1 MNTLNEAPQ
10 PVFSFADAEM
20 GVLSNH
26 LIKLVEKVSGQPR
39 LKRIYN
45 QYIEDEL
52 PACDFWVDALE
63 RLGIE
68 INLKKEAHSNI
79 KRKRLLE
86 RNKQIGEDISDW
98 HIKCAR
104 HTLYCNVHFIC
115 MNVV

>member
-1 MNTLNEAPQ
+1 MYSLNEPSQ

-20 GVLSNH
+20 GILSNH

-68 INLKKEAHSNI
+68 INLKKNQNSQYQMLVHY
-79 KRKRLLE
+79 
-86 RNKQIGEDISDW
+86 
-98 HIKCAR
+98 CASQTI
-104 HTLYCNVHFIC
+104 H
-115 MNVV
+115 ME